1 MSEALLEALKSK
13 RIVIM
18 DGAIGTELD
27 KLGTRIS
34 SRDWVAST
42 IGAAKD
48 LKAIHHAYASAGA
61 EIHIANT
68 FASSKH
74 TLGSVGLEHA
84 FEKINREAVSICREA
99 VNGNKNVK
107 SWIAGSI
114 STYVLG
120 GDRSGLPKLS
130 TLYNNSKEQAQIL
143 LDEGCD
149 MLVLETLH
157 DLDTS
162 LTLITAASTTG
173 LPISVGLTVTSDE
186 NDQPILIGAKTSEDR
201 NRLALRNILP
211 QILDAIPSDYPW
223 ILTIMHSTLRDTDSS
238 MKILAEM
245 WDGMI
250 GVYPNQGIWLK
261 DTGWEHSASCE
272 PNKFV
277 KHAKSWADEGAS
289 FIGGCCGFGPDH
301 IKALKKWVSN
311 KFK

>member
-1 MSEALLEALKSK
+1 MSKSLLDALKSQ
-13 RIVIM
+13 RVVVM

-27 KLGTRIS
+27 KLGTKIS
-34 SRDWVAST
+34 SRDWVGST

-48 LKAIHHAYASAGA
+48 LKAIHYAYASAGA

-74 TLGSVGLEHA
+74 TLGSVGLGHA

-99 VNGNKNVK
+99 VKGNKKVK

-114 STYVLG
+114 STYVVG

-130 TLYNNSKEQAQIL
+130 ILYNNSKEQAELL

-162 LTLITAASTTG
+162 LTLIDASSTTG
-173 LPISVGLTVTSDE
+173 LPISIGLTVISDE
-186 NDQPILIGAKTSEDR
+186 NDQPILRGAKTSEDQ
-201 NRLALRNILP
+201 NRLALRNVLP
-211 QILDAIPSDYPW
+211 QILDAIPLDYPW

-238 MKILAEM
+238 IKILREM
-245 WDGMI
+245 WDGMV
-250 GVYPNQGIWLK
+250 GVYPNQGIWLQ
-261 DTGWEHSASCE
+261 DSGWEHSSNCKPTE
-272 PNKFV
+272 FLE
-277 KHAKSWADEGAS
+277 HAKSWTNEGAS

-301 IKALKKWVSN
+301 IKVLKKWVSN